1 MKPNANPAFPATRWT
16 RVAASQ
22 RDDDPE
28 ARAALSDLC
37 GLYWYPVY
45 AEIRRSRSKEDAEDL
60 AQSFFLRIIEKR
72 VFDAAD
78 QARGKF
84 RSFLLASL
92 QHFLHNAH
100 RHDMAECR
108 APQRAIAF
116 DAMAADERYLTEPR
130 DERNPEHLFDR
141 RYVTA
146 LLDAAMT
153 ELREEWTESGQF
165 AVFEALA
172 AHLSGG
178 ELEKTTRTDLAT
190 RLGISVS
197 EVKARR
203 ETLRRR
209 LDAIITRRIEDTLRH
224 PSESEVKAE
233 RDALLKVVMRFS
245 A

>member
-1 MKPNANPAFPATRWT
+1 MPLIKPVANSEASSSPA
-16 RVAASQ
+16 
-22 RDDDPE
+22 
-28 ARAALSDLC
+28 
-37 GLYWYPVY
+37 
-45 AEIRRSRSKEDAEDL
+45 
-60 AQSFFLRIIEKR
+60 
-72 VFDAAD
+72 
-78 QARGKF
+78 
-84 RSFLLASL
+84 L

-100 RHDMAECR
+100 RHDMAERR

-116 DAMAADERYLTEPR
+116 DAMEADERYLAEPH
-130 DERNPEHLFDR
+130 DERSPEHLFDR

-146 LLDAAMT
+146 LLDAAIA
-153 ELREEWTESGQF
+153 ELREEWTESGQAAIF
-165 AVFEALA
+165 DALA
-172 AHLSGG
+172 AHLSGD

-224 PSESEVKAE
+224 PSEAEIKAE
-233 RDALLKVVMRFS
+233 RDALLKAVSQSSYALYRVTPPQ

>member
-45 AEIRRSRSKEDAEDL
+45 AFIRGQGRSHQDAEDL
-60 AQSFFLRIIEKR
+60 TQSFFLRIIEKR

-116 DAMAADERYLTEPR
+116 DAMVADERYLAEPR
-130 DERNPEHLFDR
+130 DERSPDSR
-141 RYVTA
+141 P
-146 LLDAAMT
+146 
-153 ELREEWTESGQF
+153 S
-165 AVFEALA
+165 
-172 AHLSGG
+172 
-178 ELEKTTRTDLAT
+178 RTCQVCA
-190 RLGISVS
+190 G
-197 EVKARR
+197 
-203 ETLRRR
+203 
-209 LDAIITRRIEDTLRH
+209 
-224 PSESEVKAE
+224 
-233 RDALLKVVMRFS
+233 
-245 A
+245 